1 VRLTHLRA
9 GNGER
14 EIREHNLAVRTV
26 SLWTYINSKQHKRRF
41 KNYLYTAKCRKI
53 SAKGARA
60 HHNPRPP
67 AAPSDD
73 DDDAEEEYDQRYAG
87 GDADGNDSGAGE
99 DEEDEGED
107 YDESS
112 DERRP
117 HTDDRGGGGEDE
129 DGRVLFPRTSVRRLK
144 LWDAYY
150 MRWMAD
156 LGAHREAE
164 EREDIIARLHDDNK
178 RLRRRL
184 QRYAGA
190 SKRQR
195 P

>member
-1 VRLTHLRA
+1 
-9 GNGER
+9 
-14 EIREHNLAVRTV
+14 
-26 SLWTYINSKQHKRRF
+26 LWTYINSKQHKRRF

-73 DDDAEEEYDQRYAG
+73 DDDAEGEYDQRYAG

-99 DEEDEGED
+99 DEEDEEGED

-112 DERRP
+112 DELRP
-117 HTDDRGGGGEDE
+117 HTDDRGGGGDDE